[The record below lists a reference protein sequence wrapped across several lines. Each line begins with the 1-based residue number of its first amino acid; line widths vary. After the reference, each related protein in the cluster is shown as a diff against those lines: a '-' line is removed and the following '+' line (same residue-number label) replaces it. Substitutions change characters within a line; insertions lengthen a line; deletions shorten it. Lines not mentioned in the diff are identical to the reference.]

1 MNKSEKIIFE
11 DIEEVV
17 ISYVANC
24 HHAAAYYEA
33 D

>member
-1 MNKSEKIIFE
+1 MNMNKSEKFIFE

-24 HHAAAYYEA
+24 HHAAA
-33 D
+33 

>member
-1 MNKSEKIIFE
+1 MNMNKSEKIIFE
-11 DIEEVV
+11 EVV
-17 ISYVANC
+17 MSYVANC